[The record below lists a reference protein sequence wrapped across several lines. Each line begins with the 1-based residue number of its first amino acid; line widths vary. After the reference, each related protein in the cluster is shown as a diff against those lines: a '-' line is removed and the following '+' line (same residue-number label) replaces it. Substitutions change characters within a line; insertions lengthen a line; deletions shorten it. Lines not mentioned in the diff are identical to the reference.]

1 MVNGRRLF
9 GTDGIRGTA
18 NADPM
23 TAETALRLGQAAGI
37 MFVRGSHRHR
47 VVIGKDTRLS
57 GYMIEPALV
66 AGFVGVG
73 MDVQLVGPL
82 PTPAIAM
89 LTRSMRA
96 DLGVMISASHN
107 PFEDNGIKLFGPDG
121 YKLSDATEAEIEALM
136 ASDLSDRMAAPAA
149 LGRAARLVDAAGRY
163 IESAKATFPRGQTL
177 DGMKIVI
184 DCAHGAAYKVAP
196 TVLWEL
202 GATVIPLGV
211 TPDGFNIN
219 KGCGSTVPDF
229 LCRAV
234 VEHGADLG
242 LALDGDADRLL
253 ISDERGHLVDGD
265 QILALAAMNLH
276 RGGRLRGGA
285 VAATVMSNLGLE
297 RFLDGQGL
305 ALRRTAVGD
314 RYVMERMR
322 ADGLNLGGE
331 QSGHVILGDYS
342 TTGDGLVAA
351 LQVLAVLVERRQ
363 PASEA
368 LRLFD
373 PLPQRLRSVRF
384 HGGSPLSDSRVRTA
398 VAEAEASLAATG
410 RLLLRESGTE
420 PVVRVMAEGED
431 EALVS
436 RIVDHLCET
445 IAHVTQARA
454 A

>member
-1 MVNGRRLF
+1 MANGRRLF

-18 NADPM
+18 NTDPM
-23 TAETALRLGQAAGI
+23 TAETALRLGQAAGLL
-37 MFVRGSHRHR
+37 FVRGSHRHR
-47 VVIGKDTRLS
+47 VLIGKDTRLS

-66 AGFVGVG
+66 AGFVSAG
-73 MDVQLVGPL
+73 MDVHLVGPL

-121 YKLSDATEAEIEALM
+121 YKLSDAVEAEIEALM
-136 ASDLSDRMAAPAA
+136 ASNLSARMAAPAA
-149 LGRAARLVDAAGRY
+149 LGRASRLTDAAGRY
-163 IESAKATFPRGQTL
+163 IEGAKATFPRGQTL
-177 DGMKIVI
+177 DGLKIVV

-202 GATVIPLGV
+202 GATVIPMGV

-219 KGCGSTVPDF
+219 RDCGSTVPAQ
-229 LCRAV
+229 LCQAV

-253 ISDERGHLVDGD
+253 LSDERGRLVDGD
-265 QILALAAMNLH
+265 QILALTAQSWH
-276 RGGRLRGGA
+276 RAGRLRGGA

-297 RFLDGQGL
+297 RFLDGQGTP
-305 ALRRTAVGD
+305 LRRTAVGD

-331 QSGHVILGDYS
+331 QSGHIIMADYS

-351 LQVLAVLVERRQ
+351 LQVLAVLAERQ
-363 PASEA
+363 CPASEA
-368 LRLFD
+368 CRLFD

-384 HGGSPLSDSRVRTA
+384 AGGSPLSDSRVQAAIAR
-398 VAEAEASLAATG
+398 AEASLAGTG
-410 RLLLRESGTE
+410 RLLLRASGTE
-420 PVVRVMAEGED
+420 PVIRVMAEGED
-431 EALVS
+431 EALVA
-436 RIVDHLCET
+436 RLVDGLCT
-445 IAHVTQARA
+445 AITDVAQARA

>member
-1 MVNGRRLF
+1 MANGRRLF

-18 NADPM
+18 NTDPM
-23 TAETALRLGQAAGI
+23 TAETALRLGQAAGLL
-37 MFVRGSHRHR
+37 FVRGSHRHR
-47 VVIGKDTRLS
+47 VLIGKDTRLS

-66 AGFVGVG
+66 AGFVGAG
-73 MDVQLVGPL
+73 MDVHLVGPL

-121 YKLSDATEAEIEALM
+121 YKLSDAVEAEIEALM
-136 ASDLSDRMAAPAA
+136 ASNLSARMAAPAA
-149 LGRAARLVDAAGRY
+149 LGRASRLTDAAGRY
-163 IESAKATFPRGQTL
+163 IEGAKATFPRGQTL
-177 DGMKIVI
+177 DGLKIVV

-202 GATVIPLGV
+202 GATVIPMGV

-219 KGCGSTVPDF
+219 RDCGSTVPAQ
-229 LCRAV
+229 LCQAV

-253 ISDERGHLVDGD
+253 LSDERGRLVDGD
-265 QILALAAMNLH
+265 QILALTAQSWH
-276 RGGRLRGGA
+276 RAGRLRGGA

-297 RFLDGQGL
+297 RFLDGQGTP
-305 ALRRTAVGD
+305 LRRTAVGD

-331 QSGHVILGDYS
+331 QSGHIIMADYS

-351 LQVLAVLVERRQ
+351 LQVLAVLAERQ
-363 PASEA
+363 CPASEA
-368 LRLFD
+368 CRLFD

-384 HGGSPLSDSRVRTA
+384 AGGSPLSDSRVQAAIAR
-398 VAEAEASLAATG
+398 AEASLAGTG
-410 RLLLRESGTE
+410 RLLLRASGTE
-420 PVVRVMAEGED
+420 PVIRVMAEGED
-431 EALVS
+431 EALVA
-436 RIVDHLCET
+436 RLVDGLCAAIT
-445 IAHVTQARA
+445 DVAQARA

>member
-1 MVNGRRLF
+1 MANGRRLF

-18 NADPM
+18 NTDPM
-23 TAETALRLGQAAGI
+23 TAETALRLGQAAGLL
-37 MFVRGSHRHR
+37 FVRGSHRHR
-47 VVIGKDTRLS
+47 VLIGKDTRLS

-66 AGFVGVG
+66 AGFVGAG
-73 MDVQLVGPL
+73 MDVHLVGPL

-121 YKLSDATEAEIEALM
+121 YKLSDAVEAEIEALM
-136 ASDLSDRMAAPAA
+136 ASNLSARMAAPAA
-149 LGRAARLVDAAGRY
+149 LGRASRLTDAAGRY
-163 IESAKATFPRGQTL
+163 IEGAKATFPRGQTL
-177 DGMKIVI
+177 DGLKIVV

-202 GATVIPLGV
+202 GATVIPMGV

-219 KGCGSTVPDF
+219 RDCGSTVPAQ
-229 LCRAV
+229 LCQAV

-253 ISDERGHLVDGD
+253 LSDERGQLVDGD
-265 QILALAAMNLH
+265 QILALTAQSWH
-276 RGGRLRGGA
+276 RAGRLRGGA

-297 RFLDGQGL
+297 RFLDAQGTP
-305 ALRRTAVGD
+305 LRRTAVGD

-331 QSGHVILGDYS
+331 QSGHIIMADYS

-351 LQVLAVLVERRQ
+351 LQVLAVLAERQ
-363 PASEA
+363 CPASEA
-368 LRLFD
+368 CRLFD

-384 HGGSPLSDSRVRTA
+384 AGSSPLGDSRVQAA
-398 VAEAEASLAATG
+398 VARAEASLAGTG
-410 RLLLRESGTE
+410 RLLLRASGTE
-420 PVVRVMAEGED
+420 PVIRVMAEGED

-436 RIVDHLCET
+436 RLVDGLCAAIT
-445 IAHVTQARA
+445 DVAQARA